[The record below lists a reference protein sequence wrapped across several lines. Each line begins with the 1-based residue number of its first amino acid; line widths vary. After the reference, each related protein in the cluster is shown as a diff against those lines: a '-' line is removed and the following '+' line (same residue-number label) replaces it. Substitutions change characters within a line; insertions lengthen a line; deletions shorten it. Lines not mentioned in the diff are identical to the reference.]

1 MQLEL
6 SKKEFRRL
14 LDLVYIGNWILNST
28 RGDDRIADYD
38 QVESKLFALCRE
50 NGMTIVLITHHMD
63 ECVGADRLIVMS
75 NGHIVADG
83 TPKDVF
89 ADVALMDREGLSVP
103 ATVRL
108 MHELRD
114 AGWALPEDE
123 LDVEDCADE
132 LADFIKRKEN
142 G

>member
-1 MQLEL
+1 
-6 SKKEFRRL
+6 
-14 LDLVYIGNWILNST
+14 
-28 RGDDRIADYD
+28 
-38 QVESKLFALCRE
+38 
-50 NGMTIVLITHHMD
+50 MTVVLITHHMD

-132 LADFIKRKEN
+132 LSDFIKRKEN